1 VPEKPSVGDRKVL
14 GKERLKLLIG
24 HECRECYEFYEALD
38 DWTEED
44 IARCMN
50 KCSKHRAPK
59 EQLDRDRSDSGPQE
73 GLRAPECVFDSPR
86 ERWEIDMKEDRE
98 GEGGRVNK
106 TQFESPLKT
115 RKVRREQRAKEAGVV
130 TRILH

>member
-1 VPEKPSVGDRKVL
+1 MLPNGGYLSVKNPLKSEKLSLKNITYLYITVSTLNDSFNSVPEKPSVGDRKVL

-59 EQLDRDRSDSGPQE
+59 EQLDRDRLGHS
-73 GLRAPECVFDSPR
+73 
-86 ERWEIDMKEDRE
+86 I
-98 GEGGRVNK
+98 
-106 TQFESPLKT
+106 
-115 RKVRREQRAKEAGVV
+115 KVPWF
-130 TRILH
+130 LS